1 MKKWTWPVSLMKQT
15 AFLFHLLFLCLF
27 LTGITFIYFNENY
40 GRGLSWVQEE
50 AYSDTMSFT
59 EQLEDD
65 VEMIFKYVKYKDLLD
80 LDGELN
86 YDADM
91 VCVTFLSGRSVIY
104 TLNDMLRYAKT
115 RGYYLTDTFDVA
127 GGPAVPE
134 RETDDAARP
143 TIEWK
148 AYDPN
153 EVYREPSDQYST
165 LEDLSLQVLT
175 LLGEYYQIQYNYIDN
190 PSNLYFRVSYM
201 DEYGQELLYTNAGD
215 RTNDEL
221 RSLGRYLYISGD
233 TIVMNTNLK
242 YIPRNITAEL
252 ETYNLY
258 DNNDYYIILGV
269 DTAYPNTDPYS
280 IAHSEYEKVRVDF
293 ITGIIL
299 TALGALGFLLTFFA
313 LVRLS
318 GHSDSAAPGITRLK
332 FDRVPFE
339 CGLALLFVFFWLGD
353 YLTAQYLEP
362 LSHLVVSEARWAY
375 AARLIQTVVRY
386 FIFLG
391 LGFSLLRNYKAGTLW
406 SGSLLYYTFHRF
418 AGLLENCSFPMRL
431 GLCFAGYLFGDGILL
446 SAFLYLY
453 QKREQSVVPYLYLLP
468 GVIFFLFQVWTFL
481 MLFRNEVE
489 TEKISQ
495 GIEQMSAG
503 DTSYKIDT
511 DGFSGKVGQMAESLN
526 NLNSGLEAALQEKV
540 KSERLKAD
548 LITNVSHDIKTPL
561 TSIINYVDLLK
572 REDIQDE
579 KIQRYLEILDQKSQR
594 LKTLTEDLVEASKA
608 SSGNLK
614 LELANI
620 DLVEMIY
627 QANGEFEEKFQIRH
641 LELVSD
647 LPDDSVMISA
657 DGRRLWRVLE
667 NLYNNAFKYAMESSR
682 IYVDVAVRE
691 DKGVFNIKNVSAKPL
706 NISQDELTERFV
718 RGDVARTTE
727 GSGLGLSI
735 AKDLTR
741 LQGGSFDVYIDGD
754 LFKAQVGFPVLKE
767 RDLGGKDLDDMG
779 GDSLLEG

>member
-1 MKKWTWPVSLMKQT
+1 MKKGTWPKSLMKQT

-50 AYSDTMSFT
+50 SYADTLSFT
-59 EQLEDD
+59 EQLQED
-65 VEMIFKYVKYKDLLD
+65 VEMIFKYVKYKDLLE

-86 YDADM
+86 NDADM
-91 VCVTFLSGRSVIY
+91 VCVTFLSGRTVIY
-104 TLNDMLRYAKT
+104 TLDDMLRYAKT
-115 RGYYLTDTFDVA
+115 RGFYLTDTFDVA
-127 GGPAVPE
+127 GGPAIRE
-134 RETDDAARP
+134 RDMDNVAQP

-148 AYDPN
+148 AYDPH

-190 PSNLYFRVSYM
+190 PSNLLFRVSYM
-201 DEYGQELLYTNAGD
+201 DEYGQELLYTNAQG
-215 RTNDEL
+215 RSNDEL
-221 RSLGRYLYISGD
+221 RNLGRYLYISGD
-233 TIVMNTNLK
+233 SIVMDTNLK
-242 YIPRNITAEL
+242 HVPNNITAEL

-269 DTAYPNTDPYS
+269 DTSYPNEDPYS
-280 IAHSEYEKVRVDF
+280 VSHKEYEKVRVDF

-299 TALGALGFLLTFFA
+299 GLLGALGFLITLFV

-318 GHSDSAAPGITRLK
+318 GHNDSAAPGITLLT
-332 FDRVPFE
+332 FDHIPME
-339 CGLALLFVFFWLGD
+339 CGLALLFVFLQLGT
-353 YLTAQYLEP
+353 YLTVQYIEP
-362 LSHLVVSEARWAY
+362 LSHLVISEKRWAY
-375 AARLIQTVVRY
+375 SSQILHTVISY
-386 FIFLG
+386 FIVLG
-391 LGFSLLRNYKAGTLW
+391 LGFSFLRNYKAGTLW
-406 SGSLLYYTFHRF
+406 TGSLLYRVFHKSIRI
-418 AGLLENCSFPMRL
+418 LTDCSFPMRL

-453 QKREQSVVPYLYLLP
+453 QKREQSQIPYLYLLP
-468 GVIFFLFQVWTFL
+468 AVIFFLFQVWTFL
-481 MLFRNEVE
+481 MLFRNEME
-489 TEKISQ
+489 TEKIAQ
-495 GIEQMSAG
+495 GIAQMSEG
-503 DTSYKIDT
+503 DTSYKIDS
-511 DGFSGKVGQMAESLN
+511 DGFSGKAGKLAENLN
-526 NLNSGLEAALQEKV
+526 NLNSGLETALQEKV

-572 REDIQDE
+572 REEIQDE

-614 LELANI
+614 IDLANI

-627 QANGEFEEKFQIRH
+627 QANGEFEEKFQVRH
-641 LELVSD
+641 LELVSV
-647 LPDDSVMISA
+647 LPTESVIISA

-682 IYVDVAVRE
+682 IYVDVSVQDDSAS
-691 DKGVFNIKNVSAKPL
+691 FTIKNVSAKPL
-706 NISQDELTERFV
+706 NISPDELTERFV

-735 AKDLTR
+735 AKDLTH
-741 LQGGSFDVYIDGD
+741 LQGGDFNLYIDGD
-754 LFKAQVGFPVLKE
+754 LFKAQVSFPVIKE
-767 RDLGGKDLDDMG
+767 ITPMEE
-779 GDSLLEG
+779 DSTLSR